1 MAAETHTYSLRLSHV
16 AEQCSWHH
24 WETESWPDPRLSP
37 WWRAQGEDL
46 TSVHCGDWVAETQK
60 RCHTASLFCCQSQR
74 PAKCACLH
82 VNSLK
87 PQIQLLDLTTHI
99 SAVSCHRVWW
109 VATTLD
115 KNKTLWS
122 LPPVLRGSVAK
133 VVEALWGH
141 QALSFQISSSYHF
154 T

>member
-16 AEQCSWHH
+16 GEQCSWHH
-24 WETESWPDPRLSP
+24 WETVLTWPQTQRLVKSAGKT
-37 WWRAQGEDL
+37 WLLSIVVTE
-46 TSVHCGDWVAETQK
+46 
-60 RCHTASLFCCQSQR
+60 CHTTSPFCCQSQR

-87 PQIQLLDLTTHI
+87 PQIQLLDLTSHI
-99 SAVSCHRVWW
+99 SVASSHGGWG

-115 KNKTLWS
+115 KNKMLWS
-122 LPPVLRGSVAK
+122 LPPVLTGSVAK
-133 VVEALWGH
+133 LFEALWGH
-141 QALSFQISSSYHF
+141 QALSFQISSSFHF

>member
-1 MAAETHTYSLRLSHV
+1 MFSSVTDGCRNTYVFTPS
-16 AEQCSWHH
+16 EPCSR
-24 WETESWPDPRLSP
+24 TMLLTPLGDRVLTWPQTQPLVKSAGGRPDFCPL
-37 WWRAQGEDL
+37 
-46 TSVHCGDWVAETQK
+46 QK